1 MEQTST
7 ECLAG
12 ASNVLGR
19 GEKGA
24 NKCYKAPDLVY
35 FLLLTGE
42 TDEQTLSSQVVTNP
56 GQRLKPSKGT
66 ERNAE
71 EGLPARGLGS
81 GALNS
86 VVRGAL
92 PLVVGFEWKALPM
105 SQGIDFQSVERLV
118 QRQEGGKGLGV
129 FQELAVSE
137 GLCGM
142 LVYKLP
148 TLHSCKG
155 CLVF

>member
-1 MEQTST
+1 M
-7 ECLAG
+7 L
-12 ASNVLGR
+12 
-19 GEKGA
+19 
-24 NKCYKAPDLVY
+24 
-35 FLLLTGE
+35 
-42 TDEQTLSSQVVTNP
+42 
-56 GQRLKPSKGT
+56 
-66 ERNAE
+66 
-71 EGLPARGLGS
+71 ARGLGS

-86 VVRGAL
+86 VVREAL
-92 PLVVGFEWKALPM
+92 PLVVGFEWRALPM
-105 SQGIDFQSVERLV
+105 SQGIDFQSVGRLV

-148 TLHSCKG
+148 TPHSCKS